1 MTLRAMFNE
10 LLGEEV
16 QQHPVTLGGKTM
28 LCYFRQIT
36 DGEARDIF
44 KPVPGED
51 NEARTLRLM
60 RGLVAASVCDADG
73 KPVSTP
79 DEAAALPLRLRQ
91 ELFVIAGRVNGIIPP
106 ADAEQPEPEEPTADD
121 NGEGAARPN
130 G

>member
-1 MTLRAMFNE
+1 MSMSLRVLFDD

-16 QQHPVTLGGKTM
+16 QQHPVTLGGKTVQR
-28 LCYFRQIT
+28 YFRQIS
-36 DGEARDIF
+36 DAEAREIF

-60 RGLVAASVCDADG
+60 RGLVAASLCDEHG
-73 KPVSTP
+73 KPIGTP

-106 ADAEQPEPEEPTADD
+106 ADAQALDAEDEPAGEEAD
-121 NGEGAARPN
+121 RPN